1 MEKALT
7 VGKRARSNS
16 RVFPCVTAVLALSY
30 HALTAVLC
38 TYLPRD
44 SVVIGYGAAAYAA
57 TGCVM
62 SLLGIY
68 GIMKHN
74 RTLTNLFSHSLLLD
88 AFVSTC
94 ARLLVL
100 ELFFNTTHSQDTC
113 SDIIEAIWTD
123 QRQPSHDVVTSFEW
137 QHSLMRA
144 GVWCRFALGAVH
156 VACVGVL
163 ICTSAAQ
170 GTVAVAIRNHAL
182 QIDNAEE
189 PAADADEKE
198 GLKHS
203 WDVKVDIKEDI

>member
-1 MEKALT
+1 MI
-7 VGKRARSNS
+7 N
-16 RVFPCVTAVLALSY
+16 
-30 HALTAVLC
+30 
-38 TYLPRD
+38 
-44 SVVIGYGAAAYAA
+44 I
-57 TGCVM
+57 
-62 SLLGIY
+62 
-68 GIMKHN
+68 
-74 RTLTNLFSHSLLLD
+74 FSHSLLLD

-94 ARLLVL
+94 ARLLIL

-123 QRQPSHDVVTSFEW
+123 QRQPSHEIVTSIEW

-182 QIDNAEE
+182 QINRVEEAESKF
-189 PAADADEKE
+189 DEE
-198 GLKHS
+198 ERLKQY
-203 WDVKVDIKEDI
+203 WDVKVDTKEEI